1 MRSLALVAV
10 LLAAPAFAQ
19 AAADDGAQAAQENGS
34 DGYTPTEDSV
44 VDALRVS
51 GYVDVG
57 YAKAA
62 GDGTSWPAGETRSP
76 GDYAVDPFATAVN
89 SRGDVAALDP
99 NRFTNGFLPRA
110 MNIGGNPSFLLNTLS
125 AELRFAPRTVPVF
138 VFARVQLMP
147 RFFGP
152 TGDQTRVELQQAFGR
167 FNPFSSQEFTVSVGK
182 FDSVFGIEYLETE
195 ANLRLGITPSLV
207 ARYTTGQSL
216 GLKAFYR
223 LELPKLWSGLSLNA
237 AVTNNGTRV
246 ESLVPVDASLTGGPV
261 FSGRLGYELNLR
273 AFQLKLGF
281 SALYGPRN
289 DQLSRGAHQRAF
301 GGDARIEFKG
311 LHLAGELLT
320 LHDDESPIEGK
331 LTGQGP
337 AELASEF
344 EVTGGWV
351 RLGYTLPF
359 KADLLTAVTPYVRW
373 DRRHG
378 QFEGFTPLDTDRFSF
393 GLQLQLYES
402 VLIKAEYLW
411 NRELH
416 GAPQVDNDVFTSS
429 LVLTW

>member
-1 MRSLALVAV
+1 MRLAALVATV
-10 LLAAPAFAQ
+10 LAATAWAQ
-19 AAADDGAQAAQENGS
+19 ESPESAQENGS
-34 DGYTPTEDSV
+34 DGYTPTEESLT
-44 VDALRVS
+44 DALRVT

-57 YAKAA
+57 YAKAS

-99 NRFTNGFLPRA
+99 NRFTNGFLPRSV
-110 MNIGGNPSFLLNTLS
+110 NIGGDPSFLLNTLS

-152 TGDQTRVELQQAFGR
+152 TGDQTRLELQQAFGR

-223 LELPKLWSGLSLNA
+223 LELPSIWSGLSLNA
-237 AVTNNGTRV
+237 AATNNGTRV

-311 LHLAGELLT
+311 VHLAGEVVS
-320 LHDDESPIEGK
+320 LHDDESPIAGK
-331 LTGQGP
+331 FTGQGP
-337 AELASEF
+337 AELASAF
-344 EVTGGWV
+344 DVTGGWV
-351 RLGYTLPF
+351 RLGYTLPV
-359 KADLLTAVTPYVRW
+359 KLDILTGVTPYIRW

-378 QFEGFTPLDTDRFSF
+378 QFQGFTALDTDRFTF
-393 GLQLQLYES
+393 GLQLALYES

>member
-1 MRSLALVAV
+1 MSRAALTALL
-10 LLAAPAFAQ
+10 LLASVSSAQSEPAN
-19 AAADDGAQAAQENGS
+19 DENGS
-34 DGYTPTEDSV
+34 EGYTPTEESLT
-44 VDALRVS
+44 DALRVT

-57 YAKAA
+57 YAKAD

-76 GDYAVDPFATAVN
+76 ADYAVDPFATAVN

-99 NRFTNGFLPRA
+99 NRFTNGFLPRS
-110 MNIGGNPSFLLNTLS
+110 MSIGGNPSFMLNTLS

-147 RFFGP
+147 RFFGA
-152 TGDQTRVELQQAFGR
+152 TGDQTRLELQQAFGR

-223 LELPKLWSGLSLNA
+223 LELPKLWSGLSLNVA
-237 AVTNNGTRV
+237 ATNNGTRV
-246 ESLVPVDASLTGGPV
+246 ESLVPIDASLTGGPV

-289 DQLSRGAHQRAF
+289 DQLSLGAHQRAF
-301 GGDARIEFKG
+301 GGDARIELKG
-311 LHLAGELLT
+311 LHLAGELIT
-320 LHDDESPIEGK
+320 LHDDESPIAGK
-331 LTGQGP
+331 FTGQGP
-337 AELASEF
+337 AELASAF
-344 EVTGGWV
+344 DVTGGWV

-359 KADLLTAVTPYVRW
+359 KVDLLTAVTPYVRW

-378 QFEGFTPLDTDRFSF
+378 QFQGFTPLDTDRFTF

-402 VLIKAEYLW
+402 VLLKAEYLW